1 MIAEP
6 NVEVQRTSKPITN
19 MPSASMTTN
28 STVLVVDDEPIGLE
42 VVKALL
48 GSSDYALH
56 CASNGQEA
64 LTKTEQL
71 RPDLILLD
79 VLMPGMSG
87 YDVCRKIRST
97 PHLADIPIILLTA
110 LNDRDAKLRGLQS
123 GADDFISK
131 PFDRLEL
138 SARVRTILRLNRY
151 SRLNSER
158 AKFEWVVDSAD
169 DGFFIVNTGDEITYA
184 NPEARR
190 FLGLPEG
197 SGPITKTFLE
207 LAKQQYQCQPVEAWE
222 YWPAPLAEGTRHL
235 VRPLS
240 DSSSSLWLQVDF
252 MQDNA
257 IAQDSYLIRL
267 RDVTADINQQRLRWS
282 FHSQIQHKFRNPL
295 AVLNGYLEML
305 NGDTDNLNSE
315 QQLLVDSAC
324 RASRLLSTEL
334 LSVLDYVT
342 MAAEGTPTADQCSV
356 ADIID
361 IAERLDAQ
369 LDDLTLDLFSQFHV
383 PQAAKL
389 PLSTHQIETILWE
402 LFENAKKFHPQGMP
416 NVAISLRSIITQDQS
431 PNMLHLQIKDNGL
444 SLTPE
449 QLRQIWTPYYQAEQY
464 YTGQVPGMGLGL
476 SMIAATIWNLG
487 GTCKAQNRTD
497 KAGLVIE
504 FNVPLV
510 KPIAHQSALE
520 TIHAPL
526 STHQRAALAKH
537 RP

>member
-1 MIAEP
+1 MIAERDARITTRA
-6 NVEVQRTSKPITN
+6 RTQPEIGTRSG
-19 MPSASMTTN
+19 SMNPN

-56 CASNGQEA
+56 CAANGPEA
-64 LTKTEQL
+64 LAKTEQL

-87 YDVCRKIRST
+87 YDVCRKIRAT

-110 LNDRDAKLRGLQS
+110 LNDRDAKLRGLQA

-169 DGFFIVNTGDEITYA
+169 DGFCIVNAGDEITYA
-184 NPEARR
+184 NPQARR
-190 FLGLPEG
+190 LLGLPEDNTPFQE
-197 SGPITKTFLE
+197 SFLQ
-207 LAKQQYQCQPVEAWE
+207 LAQRQYQCQPVEAWE

-235 VRPLS
+235 VRPQS
-240 DSSSSLWLQVDF
+240 DSATSLWLQVDF
-252 MQDNA
+252 MQNNA

-295 AVLNGYLEML
+295 AILNGYLEML
-305 NGDTDNLNSE
+305 NSDTASMSSE
-315 QQLLVDSAC
+315 QELLVDSAC

-342 MAAEGTPTADQCSV
+342 MTAEGTAPSEQCSV
-356 ADIID
+356 AEIID

-369 LDDLTLDLFSQFHV
+369 LDGFTLDLFSSFHT

-389 PLSTHQIETILWE
+389 PLSTRQIETILWE
-402 LFENAKKFHPQGMP
+402 LFENAKKFHPQRLP
-416 NVAISLRSIITQDQS
+416 KVAVSLRSAVSQNQAPAMLYLQVKDDGIFLNARPTAPNLDTLLSSRALLHWSGSRHGAWAFHDCCNCVEPRRYLQGAQS
-431 PNMLHLQIKDNGL
+431 P
-444 SLTPE
+444 
-449 QLRQIWTPYYQAEQY
+449 
-464 YTGQVPGMGLGL
+464 
-476 SMIAATIWNLG
+476 
-487 GTCKAQNRTD
+487 
-497 KAGLVIE
+497 
-504 FNVPLV
+504 
-510 KPIAHQSALE
+510 
-520 TIHAPL
+520 
-526 STHQRAALAKH
+526 
-537 RP
+537 